1 MNDLD
6 EQMERWCE
14 ANEQIQ
20 RRVAERIGRH
30 QEVEVRYAAYQ
41 DDAEGLPIDNLDKV
55 AYRGFVRFR
64 DEGSDYWAW
73 RSVPWESAVL
83 EDPTWLDL
91 CAVANDKILRG
102 GDRHHVFLE
111 GISLGEIVAG
121 VMQAEF
127 RMGS

>member
-6 EQMERWCE
+6 EEMERWCE
-14 ANEQIQ
+14 VYERIE
-20 RRVAERIGRH
+20 RRVAERIGHR
-30 QEVEVRYAAYQ
+30 QEVGVRYAAYP
-41 DDAEGLPIDNLDKV
+41 DDAEGLPIDNLDEV
-55 AYRGFVRFR
+55 AYSGFIRFR
-64 DEGSDYWAW
+64 DEGSDSLAW

-91 CAVANDKILRG
+91 CVVANDKILRG

-111 GISLGEIVAG
+111 GISLGEIADG
-121 VMQAEF
+121 VMQAQL